1 MAELEI
7 LIRFKVGVKV
17 NIQAIFD
24 KDISY
29 LPFTPEKLYFFSFSE
44 YFTVLGLWAFSLT
57 VQFSFFQSMLY
68 FELYVKPRLTGLCG
82 FTLNSCAAC

>member
-24 KDISY
+24 KDISS
-29 LPFTPEKLYFFSFSE
+29 LPFIPEKLYFSSFSE
-44 YFTVLGLWAFSLT
+44 SFTVLGLWAFSLT
-57 VQFSFFQSMLY
+57 VQFSFYQSMLY
-68 FELYVKPRLTGLCG
+68 FELYVKPKLTRLCG